1 MYPLSLCPCLGFLR
15 ECGCRLHMPTEKGA
29 CLGFLRECGCRL
41 HMPTERGASTDRT
54 KQAEET
60 QRATSNTTAAGQEP
74 GTATGRWLGVHAISL
89 GCTNRKGRTA
99 QHSSGRA
106 PAQDSRSRAASHVSG
121 SERREV
127 STHSVI
133 RDSRHGHVSLSTVAL
148 PALNAPP
155 VLLSSAARCGV
166 PSSAQSQPPHR
177 ALRSLVL
184 HPCLADASV
193 ETGVSRHHAAAGSR
207 AALRHANKHRA
218 CTPGH
223 ADRLHRRTLGPA
235 ALVSGLRVAAPALRV
250 SFFPAAASPDTLQSA
265 RFSAR
270 SSPHGGA
277 VAVARWHGAGAR
289 RAAARCARV
298 QLGSNLAQ
306 TYLLFSTDGQTEERR
321 KLQSSLCIEG

>member
-1 MYPLSLCPCLGFLR
+1 MYPLSLCP
-15 ECGCRLHMPTEKGA
+15 

-60 QRATSNTTAAGQEP
+60 QRATSNTTAAGREP
-74 GTATGRWLGVHAISL
+74 GTATGRGLGVHAISL
-89 GCTNRKGRTA
+89 GCTSRKGRTA
-99 QHSSGRA
+99 QHSSGESPCPGQQKQGGEPRFRQRA
-106 PAQDSRSRAASHVSG
+106 KGGEHAF
-121 SERREV
+121 
-127 STHSVI
+127 
-133 RDSRHGHVSLSTVAL
+133 RDSRFAPRACLAVHRCLACPQRAACPIELCCPVRCTKLCPITTSAQG
-148 PALNAPP
+148 PAKSCPPP
-155 VLLSSAARCGV
+155 VFGGCQRRNRGIKASRGCRQPRSFAACQQ
-166 PSSAQSQPPHR
+166 AQSVHAGPRRP
-177 ALRSLVL
+177 SLL
-184 HPCLADASV
+184 TS
-193 ETGVSRHHAAAGSR
+193 T
-207 AALRHANKHRA
+207 
-218 CTPGH
+218 
-223 ADRLHRRTLGPA
+223 RRTLGPA

-250 SFFPAAASPDTLQSA
+250 SFFPTAASPDTLQSA